1 MPVER
6 QKGARTHNNNNN
18 NNNDKCTNTSKYQHQ
33 TYQPR
38 EPHLLA
44 LLVALGSGGVQIRA
58 LHCVHSIVVDA
69 LRITHRAATR
79 GFGSA
84 SEPVRVRFG
93 GRTPPSCAF
102 LQRFFRPCA
111 YARRA
116 VQRRRPCKHTS
127 TPYPRPQ
134 CARAPPRKQ
143 SEAHLRRRPAARR
156 WWRRCACAWPR
167 RRARALGSRAWPLA
181 RREEPQRG
189 PLALSGDEGR
199 QEGGQTQVSQSAKRS
214 PLLGSRA
221 SRAGTGPPPNPQ
233 RGRSQIAQGCTSGA
247 KSAAPVAVC
256 ARAKRLGVHAR
267 AAPAFFLPRARP
279 AWRPQRAPLAPHLAR
294 NGPRA
299 HPLASSRAAPEAGP
313 RSGGARAR
321 GRGP

>member
-1 MPVER
+1 MFRSVPVER

-18 NNNDKCTNTSKYQHQ
+18 NNNNDISTNTSKYQHQ

-93 GRTPPSCAF
+93 RRTPPSCAF

-199 QEGGQTQVSQSAKRS
+199 QEGGKPRS
-214 PLLGSRA
+214 VNQ
-221 SRAGTGPPPNPQ
+221 PND
-233 RGRSQIAQGCTSGA
+233 RLC
-247 KSAAPVAVC
+247 SAAVPHAQ
-256 ARAKRLGVHAR
+256 ALALLPTLSAAAAK
-267 AAPAFFLPRARP
+267 
-279 AWRPQRAPLAPHLAR
+279 
-294 NGPRA
+294 
-299 HPLASSRAAPEAGP
+299 
-313 RSGGARAR
+313 
-321 GRGP
+321 

>member
-1 MPVER
+1 MFRSAPGER

-18 NNNDKCTNTSKYQHQ
+18 NNNNDISTNTSKYQHQ

-93 GRTPPSCAF
+93 RRTPPSCAF

-199 QEGGQTQVSQSAKRS
+199 QEGGQTQGQSISQTIAFARQPCLTRRHWPSSQPSARPQPNS
-214 PLLGSRA
+214 TRVHLRGEISGS
-221 SRAGTGPPPNPQ
+221 
-233 RGRSQIAQGCTSGA
+233 GRSM
-247 KSAAPVAVC
+247 
-256 ARAKRLGVHAR
+256 
-267 AAPAFFLPRARP
+267 RARE
-279 AWRPQRAPLAPHLAR
+279 
-294 NGPRA
+294 
-299 HPLASSRAAPEAGP
+299 AAG
-313 RSGGARAR
+313 SARAR
-321 GRGP
+321 RASLLPPPRTARVAPPARAPRAPPRTQRPKGTPTRALTRRA